1 MAAVE
6 VIGLIIF
13 LFAPQLVAA
22 FNQDPNVIAYGVLR
36 GRVCSLFFCLLGFSH
51 VSAAVFRGLGKPM
64 VPMLVM
70 LICWCAV
77 RVLVLMT
84 IGQIYHNILLACW
97 IYPITWGMS
106 TVVDLVYLG
115 HVRKKGYAL

>member
-1 MAAVE
+1 M
-6 VIGLIIF
+6 
-13 LFAPQLVAA
+13 
-22 FNQDPNVIAYGVLR
+22 
-36 GRVCSLFFCLLGFSH
+36 LGFSH

-106 TVVDLVYLG
+106 TVVDLIYLG
-115 HVRKKGYAL
+115 HVRRKGYAL

>member
-1 MAAVE
+1 
-6 VIGLIIF
+6 
-13 LFAPQLVAA
+13 
-22 FNQDPNVIAYGVLR
+22 
-36 GRVCSLFFCLLGFSH
+36 
-51 VSAAVFRGLGKPM
+51 
-64 VPMLVM
+64 M